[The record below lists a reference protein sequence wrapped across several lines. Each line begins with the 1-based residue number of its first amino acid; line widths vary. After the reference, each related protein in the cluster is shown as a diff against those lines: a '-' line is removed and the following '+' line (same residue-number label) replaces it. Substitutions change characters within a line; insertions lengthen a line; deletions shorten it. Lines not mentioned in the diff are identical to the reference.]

1 MRAII
6 TGITGQDGS
15 YLAEFLLSRGY
26 EVHGTVRPASEPH
39 LDRIDHIL
47 DRIHLHEADL
57 LDQLS
62 LICLIEEVQPDEVYN
77 LAGPSLPDAG
87 WRHPVMYG
95 ETAALGVTRLLEAI
109 RLVDSG
115 IRFFQASSCEMFGNV
130 TESPQTEQTPFLPAS
145 PFGAAKLHAHW
156 TTVNYRRHY
165 GMKASSGI
173 LYDHE
178 SPRRGPEF
186 IARRITRAAAR
197 IKLGLQDELTVDTLD
212 LRRDWGFAGDFVRAY
227 WLMLQ
232 HPTPDDYIIATGLV
246 HSLRDFCRLAF
257 EAVDLDWQDHVR
269 VRRQY
274 ACVEPATLM
283 QGDVSHTRRRLLWE
297 PEVTF
302 GEMIR
307 AMVDADLER
316 YTPSHRVYDDSVSDH
331 PTERA
336 RS

>member
-26 EVHGTVRPASEPH
+26 EVHGTVRPSSQPH
-39 LDRIDHIL
+39 YDRIEHIL
-47 DRIHLHEADL
+47 DRIQLHEADL

-77 LAGPSLPDAG
+77 LAGPSLPDAS

-95 ETAALGVTRLLEAI
+95 ETTALGVTRLLEAI

-115 IRFFQASSCEMFGNV
+115 IRFFQASSCEMFGNAV
-130 TESPQTEQTPFLPAS
+130 ESPQTEQTPFLPVT
-145 PFGAAKLHAHW
+145 PFGSAKLHAHW
-156 TTVNYRRHY
+156 TTVNYRLHY
-165 GMKASSGI
+165 GMKASCGI

-178 SPRRGPEF
+178 SSRRGPEF
-186 IARRITRAAAR
+186 ITRRITRAAAR
-197 IKLGLQDELTVDTLD
+197 IKLGLQDDVTVDTLD

-232 HPTPDDYIIATGLV
+232 HPSPDDHIIATGLV
-246 HSLRDFCRLAF
+246 HTLRDFCRLAF

-274 ACVEPATLM
+274 ACVETSSHM
-283 QGDVSHTRRRLLWE
+283 QGNVTHTRRRLLWE
-297 PEVTF
+297 PEITF
-302 GEMIR
+302 SEMIR
-307 AMVDADLER
+307 GMVEADLER
-316 YTPSHRVYDDSVSDH
+316 YSPKNRVYTDADSDR
-331 PTERA
+331 PAERIE
-336 RS
+336 S